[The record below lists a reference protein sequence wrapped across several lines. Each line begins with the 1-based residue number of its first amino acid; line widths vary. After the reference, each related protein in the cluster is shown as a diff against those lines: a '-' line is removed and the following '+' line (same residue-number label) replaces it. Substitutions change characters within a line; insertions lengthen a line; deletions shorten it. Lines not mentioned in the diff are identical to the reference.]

1 MELGN
6 GNYVSNQKRPNIM
19 KVIALVL
26 ILLPWRSGSVQ
37 INDDELL
44 ASESVSSGRLIRKK
58 RQLGEQNL
66 SLSRQLQLNPN
77 SIDTRQTRQ
86 ILVDEDFDLQRFL
99 EIDSSLSIQTNA
111 PSMIEP
117 VTETPVIP
125 PTISPTSPSPT
136 MVSTTEEPTM
146 VSTTEEPT
154 MVSTTEEPSTLA
166 TPTAIPTF
174 LTENPTIEPTIIITD
189 VPSQNP
195 VEIII
200 PTSVSDC
207 IVSVCVIKVQIRL

>member
-117 VTETPVIP
+117 VTETPIIP

-146 VSTTEEPT
+146 VSTTEEP
-154 MVSTTEEPSTLA
+154 STLA
-166 TPTAIPTF
+166 TPTALPTF
-174 LTENPTIEPTIIITD
+174 LTENPTTEPTIVITD
-189 VPSQNP
+189 FPSQNP